1 MTGLARVY
9 RALDNIADNAKL
21 GNGGKIDKAIQNL
34 VDMGTES
41 AQTEYLGSGVED
53 SANVKVSGSLTS
65 QEGTVTATGAKIL
78 FVEFGTGVNLNY
90 GSMKGG
96 ELGYT
101 PASWSTSEQG
111 SGWLTGK
118 RLAAFHGWWPLE
130 GTSQG
135 AGGVTLWTQGHAP
148 VSAMLHTAEK
158 MKQMVGKFLEAAYK

>member
-1 MTGLARVY
+1 MTGLARVN
-9 RALDNIADNAKL
+9 RALDNIASNAKL

-34 VDMGTES
+34 IDMGVES

-101 PASWSTSEQG
+101 PASWSTSDEG
-111 SGWLTGK
+111 KGWLTGK
-118 RLAAFHGWWPLE
+118 RLAKFKGWWPIG
-130 GTSQG
+130 GTSEG

-158 MKQMVGKFLEAAYK
+158 MTQMVGKFLEAAYK